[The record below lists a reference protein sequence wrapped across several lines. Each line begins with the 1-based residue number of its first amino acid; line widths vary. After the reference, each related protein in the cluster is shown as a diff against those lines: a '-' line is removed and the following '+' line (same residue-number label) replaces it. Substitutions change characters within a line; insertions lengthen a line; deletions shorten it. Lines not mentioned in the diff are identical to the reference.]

1 MVGIRMATTGVSF
14 LLAQP
19 QGFSLKSKV
28 YICMHCMYLNEN
40 AIAIHFTLSLNS
52 SLPPALLQTSSQ
64 VLENLP
70 RMDSVE
76 TAILIR

>member
-14 LLAQP
+14 LLARP
-19 QGFSLKSKV
+19 QGFRLKSKD
-28 YICMHCMYLNEN
+28 YICMHCMHLNEN

-52 SLPPALLQTSSQ
+52 SLLPALLQTSSQ

>member
-1 MVGIRMATTGVSF
+1 
-14 LLAQP
+14 
-19 QGFSLKSKV
+19 
-28 YICMHCMYLNEN
+28 MHCMYLNEN